1 MSEHPDPGHPCTVH
15 PTAELSPTT
24 HYSDTAMTALF
35 TAHVLLFNQEVAGLW
50 QRYTSM
56 LLANAVLFSVFA
68 LRDHRTNQ
76 EVVITLVLGLALCT
90 AWGVITWTG
99 SAYQRI
105 WIEAAE
111 RFTWGE
117 PDAAARPVNPFRYFH
132 VARQQQRRPRLLT
145 RVALAAVVL
154 IFCLSYIALA
164 CARYQ

>member
-1 MSEHPDPGHPCTVH
+1 
-15 PTAELSPTT
+15 
-24 HYSDTAMTALF
+24 MTALF

-132 VARQQQRRPRLLT
+132 VARQQRRRPRLLT